1 MPTQS
6 DDDDVSSSMHLVQ
19 DLCECAGHVE
29 AGAIERAGRCLARA
43 TGDLAAAAG
52 DDGPLRRLA
61 VPMADALARRLV
73 RLMVPAV
80 ADALIDPSDHL
91 DPRCVRAARRR
102 FFELSPFFRAAAAV
116 TNRAIL
122 EAMEN
127 EKNVH
132 VIDFAGPTAQP
143 CQWIQ
148 LLREFHRRPGGPP
161 HLRLTIV
168 HDDGDLLANIS
179 ERLAKENEELDVP
192 LQVHRVVSQ
201 IEALDP
207 TDLHG
212 VLGLKSGEARAVVC
226 TLQLHRLLAAADDPA
241 GTFSAGHRFNQTA
254 SVARLQQMAS
264 TSCPPSVG
272 ACRAGGGG
280 GGYDDDD
287 DIDSSPATPMGFVSP
302 PLSTP
307 QLQMPPALASFLSA
321 AGALSPEVVVV
332 TEQEASH
339 GGVSFRKRFGEAL
352 GYYAA
357 VYDSLDAAAEAYRRP
372 AAERAEV
379 ERAVL
384 GEEIR
389 DVLLRDGAHRRERHD
404 RLQRWAARMELGG
417 FRSVPL
423 SYAAVRQG
431 NDVLHRCGLIG
442 CGAAPA
448 SREHGGCLLLCW
460 SSSPLYSVS
469 AWRPDARSGAPGS
482 CS

>member
-1 MPTQS
+1 MFHFHRDQ
-6 DDDDVSSSMHLVQ
+6 
-19 DLCECAGHVE
+19 
-29 AGAIERAGRCLARA
+29 
-43 TGDLAAAAG
+43 
-52 DDGPLRRLA
+52 
-61 VPMADALARRLV
+61 
-73 RLMVPAV
+73 
-80 ADALIDPSDHL
+80 
-91 DPRCVRAARRR
+91 
-102 FFELSPFFRAAAAV
+102 
-116 TNRAIL
+116 
-122 EAMEN
+122 
-127 EKNVH
+127 NVH
-132 VIDFAGPTAQP
+132 VIDFAGPAAQP
-143 CQWIQ
+143 WQWIQ
-148 LLREFHRRPGGPP
+148 LLHEFHRRPGGPP

-168 HDDGDLLANIS
+168 HDDGDLLAYIF
-179 ERLAKENEELDVP
+179 ERLNDEAEQLDMP
-192 LQVHRVVSQ
+192 LQVHRVVGQ

-254 SVARLQQMAS
+254 SIARLQQMAS

-272 ACRAGGGG
+272 SGCRGGGG
-280 GGYDDDD
+280 NNDDDS
-287 DIDSSPATPMGFVSP
+287 DSSPATPMGFVSP

-307 QLQMPPALASFLSA
+307 QQLQMPPALASFLSA
-321 AGALSPEVVVV
+321 ARALSPEVVVV

-389 DVLLRDGAHRRERHD
+389 DVLLREGARRRERHD

-423 SYAAVRQG
+423 SYAAMRRG
-431 NDVLHRCGLIG
+431 NDVLHGCGLSG
-442 CGAAPA
+442 CAAPA

-460 SSSPLYSVS
+460 SSWPLYSVS
-469 AWRPDARSGAPGS
+469 AWRPDGRAGTVLPVLGAAAN
-482 CS
+482 